1 MRDVSQITPSLGN
14 AGTAARVRG
23 YGGSTRSGTLEAAS
37 RGWIQDCS
45 GPAYTGG
52 ASASG

>member
-14 AGTAARVRG
+14 AGQPLECG